1 MCRIP
6 GIWWLA
12 SEVNVPTLIECCGE
26 DRTDKTLPGGGSS
39 RDAGRTWERSW

>member
-12 SEVNVPTLIECCGE
+12 SEVNVPTLIECGE

-39 RDAGRTWERSW
+39 RGASRTWERSW